1 MHSVSAFL
9 GFGFLSQLYGI
20 VCFCRNYCEVPFDLE
35 PLSGSFM
42 SVSVVSKY
50 DGNHMMIFMLGIP
63 LVLWNAL
70 ASVGLAYKEG
80 SANNS
85 ASLSPGLLGRT

>member
-1 MHSVSAFL
+1 MELCTFADIPVKFLLTLSLFLAVSCLLVF
-9 GFGFLSQLYGI
+9 FP
-20 VCFCRNYCEVPFDLE
+20 N
-35 PLSGSFM
+35 
-42 SVSVVSKY
+42 
-50 DGNHMMIFMLGIP
+50 MMVFMLGIP

-80 SANNS
+80 SANDS

>member
-1 MHSVSAFL
+1 MELCAFAEITVKFPLTLSLFLAVSCLLVLFP
-9 GFGFLSQLYGI
+9 
-20 VCFCRNYCEVPFDLE
+20 N
-35 PLSGSFM
+35 
-42 SVSVVSKY
+42 
-50 DGNHMMIFMLGIP
+50 MMVFMLGIP